1 MINWHYETDFKLLD
15 EVYYA
20 DWISRILTLENVEIG
35 QLDYVFCNDDY
46 LLKLNQEYLNHDEYT
61 DIITFNYNEG
71 NTINGDIFIS
81 VPRVSEN
88 ASLYGVDIKDE
99 LLRVM
104 AHGALHLVGYGDKT
118 EEEIVVMRAKENK
131 MIELFHV
138 EH

>member
-1 MINWHYETDFKLLD
+1 MINWHYKTNFKLLN
-15 EVYYA
+15 ETYYA
-20 DWISRILTLENVEIG
+20 DWIGRILTLENVELG
-35 QLDYVFCNDDY
+35 QLDYIFCSDDY
-46 LLKLNQEYLNHDEYT
+46 LLNLNQEYLGHDEYT
-61 DIITFNYNEG
+61 DIITFNYNDG
-71 NTINGDIFIS
+71 KTINGDIFIS

-88 ASLYGVDIKDE
+88 ANLYGVDMKEE